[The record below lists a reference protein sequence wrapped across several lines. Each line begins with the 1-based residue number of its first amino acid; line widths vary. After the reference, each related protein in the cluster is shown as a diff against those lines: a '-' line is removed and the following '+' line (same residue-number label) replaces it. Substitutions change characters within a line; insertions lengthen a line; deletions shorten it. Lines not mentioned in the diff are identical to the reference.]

1 MLYVQL
7 YQIKKHLNIDEQF
20 TDDDEYLVGLCE
32 VAQATVET
40 HIDMP
45 LNKLAKKHGGKL
57 PSPVFH
63 AILIMIGNLYAS
75 RESVSFS
82 GNAVEIP
89 LNYQYLIDLYRNYGD
104 DAEEKRKEFERI
116 KKYEC
121 RPFDRDNRH
130 SQAR

>member
-1 MLYVQL
+1 MLYVPL

-20 TDDDEYLVGLCE
+20 TDDDEYLVWLCE

-63 AILIMIGNLYAS
+63 AILIMIGNL
-75 RESVSFS
+75 
-82 GNAVEIP
+82 
-89 LNYQYLIDLYRNYGD
+89 
-104 DAEEKRKEFERI
+104 
-116 KKYEC
+116 
-121 RPFDRDNRH
+121 
-130 SQAR
+130 

>member
-45 LNKLAKKHGGKL
+45 LNKLPNTLKKK
-57 PSPVFH
+57 V
-63 AILIMIGNLYAS
+63 
-75 RESVSFS
+75 
-82 GNAVEIP
+82 
-89 LNYQYLIDLYRNYGD
+89 
-104 DAEEKRKEFERI
+104 
-116 KKYEC
+116 
-121 RPFDRDNRH
+121 
-130 SQAR
+130 